1 MVHNLQVTV
10 LLSTVIRKPG
20 MMTSSNMAYVPFL
33 ENLFREK
40 IPHANQFYSKK
51 RYISLSFLNPLCLLQ
66 DELSHFL
73 ESLFM
78 TDLF

>member
-1 MVHNLQVTV
+1 MLHSLQVTV
-10 LLSTVIRKPG
+10 LLSTVIRRPG
-20 MMTSSNMAYVPFL
+20 VMTSSNMAYVPFL

-40 IPHANQFYSKK
+40 ISHANQFCSKK
-51 RYISLSFLNPLCLLQ
+51 YCISFTFFNPLCLLQ
-66 DELSHFL
+66 DELSHFV